1 MKDLK
6 IDINQFSIRYMD
18 DLNKKKYSWMS
29 PNI

>member
-18 DLNKKKYSWMS
+18 DLNKKKILMDES
-29 PNI
+29 